1 MASSAAP
8 FAAPFAV
15 RGTPAT
21 NPGRR
26 PSRAGAHRRSR
37 GSRAPRAAVAAP
49 AVSWPDGTG
58 RAELGGVLAEASV
71 VNLGKRGEI
80 ATGLPFLDH
89 MIDQLTSHCQLGVSV
104 VVSKDGVPCVPCVDA
119 SGDDDETVAV
129 AAGFALG
136 RALAQMLAPGID
148 AVADGAVPSNAAT
161 AEFASPLDE
170 AYSTCVISLTVPGQG
185 ALAFDLAPYG
195 PGAGRERI
203 GKYRTSLTEPFW
215 RAVVEASGLSVSLTK
230 RRGDNAHHIVEATFK
245 SFARCLRKCMDQV
258 EGIDVTEMNERLDGV
273 TRAAGK
279 ARSTKET
286 TIDVRL
292 DLDGSAA
299 ASAVSTGIKTLDALL
314 GSIANEGGVQLNVDA
329 TGDLWIDDH
338 HTTEDVAITVG
349 QVLNESLGDKAGCN
363 RMGRARAGVLD
374 GEDSEDADAA
384 VVEVVM
390 DLSNRPF
397 LANGLEFR
405 DEFIGDLS
413 AEMIDHMFMSI
424 AANGQMTVHVVEH
437 SKGRSDADLAEAS
450 ARAFGRCLRQC
461 IAVDP
466 RRAGQ
471 VASSK
476 GTLSV

>member
-1 MASSAAP
+1 
-8 FAAPFAV
+8 
-15 RGTPAT
+15 
-21 NPGRR
+21 
-26 PSRAGAHRRSR
+26 
-37 GSRAPRAAVAAP
+37 
-49 AVSWPDGTG
+49 
-58 RAELGGVLAEASV
+58 
-71 VNLGKRGEI
+71 
-80 ATGLPFLDH
+80 
-89 MIDQLTSHCQLGVSV
+89 
-104 VVSKDGVPCVPCVDA
+104 
-119 SGDDDETVAV
+119 
-129 AAGFALG
+129 
-136 RALAQMLAPGID
+136 MLAPGID
-148 AVADGAVPSNAAT
+148 AVAAGAVPSLAAT
-161 AEFASPLDE
+161 AEFAAPLDE

-203 GKYRTSLTEPFW
+203 GKYRTALTEPFW

-245 SFARCLRKCMDQV
+245 SFARCLRRCMDQV

-273 TRAAGK
+273 ARAAGK

-299 ASAVSTGIKTLDALL
+299 DAAVSTGIKTLDALL

>member
-1 MASSAAP
+1 
-8 FAAPFAV
+8 
-15 RGTPAT
+15 
-21 NPGRR
+21 
-26 PSRAGAHRRSR
+26 
-37 GSRAPRAAVAAP
+37 
-49 AVSWPDGTG
+49 
-58 RAELGGVLAEASV
+58 
-71 VNLGKRGEI
+71 
-80 ATGLPFLDH
+80 
-89 MIDQLTSHCQLGVSV
+89 
-104 VVSKDGVPCVPCVDA
+104 
-119 SGDDDETVAV
+119 
-129 AAGFALG
+129 
-136 RALAQMLAPGID
+136 
-148 AVADGAVPSNAAT
+148 
-161 AEFASPLDE
+161 
-170 AYSTCVISLTVPGQG
+170 
-185 ALAFDLAPYG
+185 
-195 PGAGRERI
+195 
-203 GKYRTSLTEPFW
+203 
-215 RAVVEASGLSVSLTK
+215 
-230 RRGDNAHHIVEATFK
+230 
-245 SFARCLRKCMDQV
+245 MDQV

-273 TRAAGK
+273 ARAAGK

-299 ASAVSTGIKTLDALL
+299 DAAVSTGIKTLDALL

>member
-1 MASSAAP
+1 M
-8 FAAPFAV
+8 
-15 RGTPAT
+15 
-21 NPGRR
+21 
-26 PSRAGAHRRSR
+26 
-37 GSRAPRAAVAAP
+37 
-49 AVSWPDGTG
+49 SWPDGTG
-58 RAELGGVLAEASV
+58 RAEDGAIVAEASV
-71 VNLGKRGEI
+71 VNLGARGEI

-104 VVSKDGVPCVPCVDA
+104 VVTKDGTPCVPCVDA
-119 SGDDDETVAV
+119 SGDDDEAVAV
-129 AAGFALG
+129 AAGSALG
-136 RALAQMLAPGID
+136 AALAQMLAPGIE
-148 AVADGAVPSNAAT
+148 AVRQWINWIGSRLRDVRVAARRGVLHVR
-161 AEFASPLDE
+161 PLPHRRG
-170 AYSTCVISLTVPGQG
+170 VPG
-185 ALAFDLAPYG
+185 FSLAPYG
-195 PGAGRERI
+195 PGAGRTHI
-203 GKYRTSLTEPFW
+203 GKYQTSLTEPFW

-230 RRGDNAHHIVEATFK
+230 ERGDNAHHIVEATFK

-258 EGIDVTEMNERLDGV
+258 EGIDVAASDERLEGV

-286 TIDVRL
+286 TIDVKL
-292 DLDGSAA
+292 DLDGAA
-299 ASAVSTGIKTLDALL
+299 GKSSVSTGIQTLDELL
-314 GSIANEGGVQLNVDA
+314 RSIAHEGGVQLNVDA

-363 RMGRARAGVLD
+363 RMGRAAAGVLD
-374 GEDSEDADAA
+374 GVDSDSADAA
-384 VVEVVM
+384 MVEVVM

-397 LANGLEFR
+397 LANGLVFR

-413 AEMIDHMFMSI
+413 AEMVDHLFMSI

-437 SKGRSDADLAEAS
+437 RKGKSDADLAAAS

>member
-1 MASSAAP
+1 
-8 FAAPFAV
+8 
-15 RGTPAT
+15 
-21 NPGRR
+21 
-26 PSRAGAHRRSR
+26 
-37 GSRAPRAAVAAP
+37 
-49 AVSWPDGTG
+49 
-58 RAELGGVLAEASV
+58 
-71 VNLGKRGEI
+71 
-80 ATGLPFLDH
+80 
-89 MIDQLTSHCQLGVSV
+89 
-104 VVSKDGVPCVPCVDA
+104 
-119 SGDDDETVAV
+119 
-129 AAGFALG
+129 
-136 RALAQMLAPGID
+136 MLAPGID

-299 ASAVSTGIKTLDALL
+299 DAAVSTGIKTLDALL

-363 RMGRARAGVLD
+363 RMGRADASVLD
-374 GEDSEDADAA
+374 GEDSADADAA

>member
-1 MASSAAP
+1 MASSSAA
-8 FAAPFAV
+8 FARVTA
-15 RGTPAT
+15 RGTPLTA
-21 NPGRR
+21 PAAR
-26 PSRAGAHRRSR
+26 SRARALRKSR
-37 GSRAPRAAVAAP
+37 APLTVAPRAAVVAP

-58 RAELGGVLAEASV
+58 RAEDGAIVAEASV
-71 VNLGKRGEI
+71 VNLGARGEI

-104 VVSKDGVPCVPCVDA
+104 VVTKDGTPCVPCVDA
-119 SGDDDETVAV
+119 SGDDDEAVAV
-129 AAGFALG
+129 AAGSALG
-136 RALAQMLAPGID
+136 AALAQMLAPGIE
-148 AVADGAVPSNAAT
+148 AVNAGAHWIGSRLRDVRVAARRGVLHVR
-161 AEFASPLDE
+161 PLPHRRG
-170 AYSTCVISLTVPGQG
+170 VPG
-185 ALAFDLAPYG
+185 FSLAPYG
-195 PGAGRERI
+195 PGAGRTHI
-203 GKYRTSLTEPFW
+203 GKYQTRLTEPFW

-230 RRGDNAHHIVEATFK
+230 ERGDNAHHIVEATFK

-258 EGIDVTEMNERLDGV
+258 EGIDVAASDERLEGV

-286 TIDVRL
+286 TIDVKL
-292 DLDGSAA
+292 DLDGAA
-299 ASAVSTGIKTLDALL
+299 EKSSVSTGIQTLDELL
-314 GSIANEGGVQLNVDA
+314 RSIAHEGGVQLNVDA

-363 RMGRARAGVLD
+363 RMGRAAAGVLD
-374 GEDSEDADAA
+374 GVDSDSADAA
-384 VVEVVM
+384 MVEVVM

-397 LANGLEFR
+397 LANGLVFR

-413 AEMIDHMFMSI
+413 AEMVDHLFMSI

-437 SKGRSDADLAEAS
+437 RKGKSDADLAAAS

>member
-1 MASSAAP
+1 MASSSAA
-8 FAAPFAV
+8 FARVTA
-15 RGTPAT
+15 RGTPLTA
-21 NPGRR
+21 PAAR
-26 PSRAGAHRRSR
+26 SRARALRKSR
-37 GSRAPRAAVAAP
+37 APLTVAPRAAVVAP

-58 RAELGGVLAEASV
+58 RAEDGAIVAEASV

-104 VVSKDGVPCVPCVDA
+104 VVTKDGTPCVPCVDT
-119 SGDDDETVAV
+119 SGDDDEAVAV
-129 AAGFALG
+129 AAGSALG
-136 RALAQMLAPGID
+136 AALAQMLAPGIE
-148 AVADGAVPSNAAT
+148 AVASGSIGSEAASAT
-161 AEFASPLDE
+161 FASPLDE
-170 AYSTCVISLTVPGQG
+170 AYSTCVLSLTDAGS
-185 ALAFDLAPYG
+185 LAFSLAPYG
-195 PGAGRERI
+195 PGAGRTHI
-203 GKYRTSLTEPFW
+203 GKYQTSLTEPFW

-230 RRGDNAHHIVEATFK
+230 ERGDNAHHIVEATFK

-258 EGIDVTEMNERLDGV
+258 EGIDVAASDERLEGV

-286 TIDVRL
+286 TIDVKL
-292 DLDGSAA
+292 DLDGAA
-299 ASAVSTGIKTLDALL
+299 GKSSVSTGIQTLDELL
-314 GSIANEGGVQLNVDA
+314 GSIAHEGGVQLNVDA

-363 RMGRARAGVLD
+363 RMGRAAAGVLD
-374 GEDSEDADAA
+374 GVDSDSADAA
-384 VVEVVM
+384 MVEVVM

-397 LANGLEFR
+397 LSNGLVFR

-413 AEMIDHMFMSI
+413 AEMVDHLFMSI

-437 SKGRSDADLAEAS
+437 RKGKSDADLASAS

>member
-1 MASSAAP
+1 MASSSAA
-8 FAAPFAV
+8 FARVTA
-15 RGTPAT
+15 RGTPLTA
-21 NPGRR
+21 P
-26 PSRAGAHRRSR
+26 RARSLRRSR
-37 GSRAPRAAVAAP
+37 APLTVAPRAAVVAP

-58 RAELGGVLAEASV
+58 RAEDSVIVAEASV
-71 VNLGKRGEI
+71 VNLGARGEI

-104 VVSKDGVPCVPCVDA
+104 VVTKDGTPCVPCVDA
-119 SGDDDETVAV
+119 SGDDDEAVAV
-129 AAGFALG
+129 AAGSALG
-136 RALAQMLAPGID
+136 AALAQMLAPGID
-148 AVADGAVPSNAAT
+148 AVNAGAIGSEAASAT
-161 AEFASPLDE
+161 FASPLDE
-170 AYSTCVISLTVPGQG
+170 AYSTCVLSLTDGSK
-185 ALAFDLAPYG
+185 ASSLAFSLAPYG
-195 PGAGRERI
+195 PGAGRTHI
-203 GKYRTSLTEPFW
+203 GKYQTKLTEPFW

-230 RRGDNAHHIVEATFK
+230 ERGDNAHHIVEATFK

-258 EGIDVTEMNERLDGV
+258 EGIDVAASDERLEGV

-286 TIDVRL
+286 TIDVKL
-292 DLDGSAA
+292 DLDGAA
-299 ASAVSTGIKTLDALL
+299 EKSSVSTGIQTLDELL
-314 GSIANEGGVQLNVDA
+314 RSIAHEGGVQLNVDA

-363 RMGRARAGVLD
+363 RMGRAAAGVLD
-374 GEDSEDADAA
+374 GVDSDSADAA
-384 VVEVVM
+384 MVEVVM

-397 LANGLEFR
+397 LANGLVFR

-413 AEMIDHMFMSI
+413 AEMVDHLFMSI

-437 SKGRSDADLAEAS
+437 RKGKSDADLAAAS